1 MGSGSFGSVVRANWK
16 INLFTLKTLNHDKT
30 KLKEIVNKVQLYS
43 DIKLK
48 IFLNLTDKITEKILR
63 FYGITKM

>member
-1 MGSGSFGSVVRANWK
+1 MGSGSVVRANWK
-16 INLFTLKTLNHDKT
+16 INLFTFKTLNYDKT

-48 IFLNLTDKITEKILR
+48 IFLNLTDKITRKS
-63 FYGITKM
+63 